1 MIFKM
6 ICSVVENQLFSRLS
20 DIIGV
25 ESGLSLAREARL
37 ALSGSADVPVQWL
50 AMAVKTA
57 TVVQQKATDGDNIN
71 YNFS

>member
-25 ESGLSLAREARL
+25 ESGLTVKIILLSLCL
-37 ALSGSADVPVQWL
+37 
-50 AMAVKTA
+50 
-57 TVVQQKATDGDNIN
+57 
-71 YNFS
+71 F